1 MFTDIVGFSAIA
13 QRDEAL
19 ALKLLD
25 EHQIL
30 ARGIFP
36 DFGAREVKTI
46 GDAFMLEFSSALDA
60 VECGVAIQVA
70 MHDRNAAAEE
80 GETFQ
85 ARIGVHLGDVVEKG
99 GDLFGDGVNIAAR
112 VEPLS
117 PHGGIAVS
125 QQVYDQ
131 VVNKLELG
139 MRKMSTRKMKNIE
152 RVVEVYEVIMPW
164 EAVAEAPPEAGPP
177 PALPVEAPPA
187 AEEVP
192 PREEEAPAPEA
203 LAFDKRMIAVLPLVN
218 ELGEERDEFISDSVT
233 EALIMA
239 LSPLARLKI
248 ISWDSAIYYKKT
260 EKDLRTIGQELR
272 AGTLVKGSVK
282 IIAGQLD
289 LDLAMVEPNSQSSF
303 WTRKYISDLR
313 DVPGMFVSIAR
324 EISKQLGIE
333 LHEWEA
339 SRIERQGTSIPQAR
353 IFYLKAR
360 NFINMRNSQ
369 DTQRAIDFFMR
380 ALMHDSAYAL
390 AHVGIAEGNNFLG
403 LLGRIPPNQLAMHTI
418 PGAWSASQKALELD
432 PFLAE
437 AHASLGTSTLIFS
450 YDIVG
455 AQRHLKQAVEFK
467 GGCAGAHQWYA
478 LALAVGGRFEECMVE
493 LQAAAAFDPASPLT
507 FITRAMIRF
516 MAREYAWAIEI
527 AEEAI
532 REHPQLWPAFLLL
545 GMSKEASGDAPGAV
559 EDLNR
564 AGELSE
570 RNPLVLAA
578 TSHALAT
585 AGKPDE
591 ARGVLAEMEA
601 LCAGRFVS
609 SYYFALGHLGLKEYD
624 KALTCL
630 EQAYDEQ
637 LSFLMFM
644 NPTWLLDPIR
654 SHERFEALFQKT
666 GLPPF
671 EAQAASGPL
680 T

>member
-1 MFTDIVGFSAIA
+1 MFTDIVGFSALA

-36 DFGAREVKTI
+36 NFGAREVKTI

-70 MHDRNAAAEE
+70 MHDRNAAAPE

-85 ARIGVHLGDVVEKG
+85 ARIGVHLGDVVEKS

-164 EAVAEAPPEAGPP
+164 ETVAEAPPEAAG
-177 PALPVEAPPA
+177 PVEAPPA
-187 AEEVP
+187 VEEAP

-203 LAFDKRMIAVLPLVN
+203 LAFDKRMVAVLPLVN
-218 ELGEERDEFISDSVT
+218 ELGEERDEFIADSVT

-248 ISWDSAIYYKKT
+248 ISWDSAIHYKMT
-260 EKDLRTIGQELR
+260 DKDIRTIGQELKV
-272 AGTLVKGSVK
+272 GTLIKGSVK

-289 LDLAMVEPNSQSSF
+289 LDLAMMAPNSQSSF
-303 WTRKYISDLR
+303 WKRKYISDLR
-313 DVPGMFVSIAR
+313 DVPSMFVSIAR
-324 EISKQLGIE
+324 DISKQLGIE

-339 SRIERQGTSIPQAR
+339 SRIERQGTSNPQAR

-380 ALMHDSAYAL
+380 AIVHDPAYAL
-390 AHVGIAEGNNFLG
+390 AHVGMAEGNNFLG

-437 AHASLGTSTLIFS
+437 AHASLGASMLIFS

-478 LALAVGGRFEECMVE
+478 LSLAVGGRFEECMTE
-493 LQAAAAFDPASPLT
+493 LQAVAAFDPVSPLT
-507 FITRAMIRF
+507 FVTRALIRF
-516 MAREYAWAIEI
+516 MAREYSWAIEI
-527 AEEAI
+527 SEEAI
-532 REHPQLWPAFLLL
+532 REHPKLWPALLLL
-545 GMSKEASGDAPGAV
+545 GMSKEASGDAPGGV
-559 EDLNR
+559 EDLGR
-564 AGELSE
+564 AGEIAE
-570 RNPLVLAA
+570 RDPLVKAA
-578 TSHALAT
+578 TCHALAT

-591 ARGVLAEMEA
+591 ARGILAEIEA

-609 SYYFALGHLGLKEYD
+609 SYYFALAHLGLKEYD

-630 EQAYDEQ
+630 EQAYNEQ
-637 LSFLMFM
+637 MSFLMFL

-654 SHERFEALFQKT
+654 SDDRFEALFQKT

-671 EAQAASGPL
+671 EAQAAPRPA
-680 T
+680 